1 MIIKFRS
8 DNTVHVFRKIGEYIK
23 TEDYYVIEIVK
34 AKRIR
39 SLNQNKYYWGVVLKI
54 ISMHTGYTADETHQE
69 LAKMF
74 LCYDNNGKKFV
85 RSTTKLTTWEF
96 EQYLEKCRVW
106 SKENMD
112 CVVPLPNEITEDI
125 YIELN
130 NLHERHEGDLMEPS
144 T

>member
-8 DNTVHVFRKIGEYIK
+8 DNTVNAFRKIS
-23 TEDYYVIEIVK
+23 DYVKGTDDFYTIEIVK
-34 AKRIR
+34 SKRKR
-39 SLNQNKYYWGVVLKI
+39 SLSQNKFYWGVVVKI

-74 LCYDNNGKKFV
+74 LSYDNSGKKFV

-96 EQYLEKCRVW
+96 EQYLDKIRAWAKYE
-106 SKENMD
+106 MD
-112 CVVPLPNEITEDI
+112 CYIPMPNEITEDI

-130 NLHERHEGDLMEPS
+130 NMHERHEDEL

>member
-8 DNTVHVFRKIGEYIK
+8 DNTVNAFRKISDYVKG
-23 TEDYYVIEIVK
+23 TEDFYTIEIVK
-34 AKRIR
+34 SKRKR
-39 SLNQNKYYWGVVLKI
+39 SLNQNKYYWGVVLKV
-54 ISMHTGYTADETHQE
+54 ISMHTGYTSDEVHQE

-74 LCYDNNGKKFV
+74 LSYDNNGKQFV

-96 EQYLEKCRVW
+96 EQYLDKCRAW
-106 SKENMD
+106 AQKEMD
-112 CVVPLPNEITEDI
+112 CHIPMPNEITDEI

-130 NLHERHEGDLMEPS
+130 NMHERHEGDI

>member
-8 DNTVHVFRKIGEYIK
+8 DNTVNAFRKISDYVKG
-23 TEDYYVIEIVK
+23 TEDFYTIEIVRS
-34 AKRIR
+34 KRKR
-39 SLNQNKYYWGVVLKI
+39 SLKQNAYYHGVVVKI
-54 ISMHTGYTADETHQE
+54 ISMHTGYTGDEAHQE

-74 LCYDNNGKKFV
+74 LSYDNAGKKFV

-96 EQYLEKCRVW
+96 EQYLDKVRAWAKSE
-106 SKENMD
+106 MD
-112 CVVPLPNEITEDI
+112 CHIPMPNEITEDI

-130 NLHERHEGDLMEPS
+130 NMHERHESDL